1 MYLNNAFSAPSICTV
16 DAGYLAKFVKEPAC
30 DIKRAPTCIRET
42 RIINKCNLHVHV
54 QKQIR
59 LL

>member
-42 RIINKCNLHVHV
+42 RIVNKCNLHV
-54 QKQIR
+54 QKQNR
-59 LL
+59 